1 MKVHLL
7 NLFANQLTKDILE
20 QIVGILSDGHDKL
33 IVRESMLSIASG
45 FIPTLVNNAST
56 VEGASTLSSMLN
68 DVGKLEDLPHI
79 LSEAQKSD
87 LFINNGKYFTHTL
100 FGIEI
105 KDHVNRL
112 VKKYKLS
119 SKSAT
124 TLVYISASIL
134 EMLLAAL
141 KQSHLDVDKLA
152 KVLTKEDRRAQ
163 RAHNQNSGPFF
174 GIFDIIFGLEKVF

>member
-7 NLFANQLTKDILE
+7 NLFAYQLTKKVLG
-20 QIVGILSDGHDKL
+20 QIVGILSDGQDKL

-56 VEGASTLSSMLN
+56 VEGANTLSSMLN
-68 DVGKLEDLPHI
+68 DVGKLEDLPYI
-79 LSEAQKSD
+79 LNEAKRSD

-112 VKKYKLS
+112 VKNYKLS

-152 KVLTKEDRRAQ
+152 KVLAKENRRAQ
-163 RAHNQNSGPFF
+163 RAHSQNSSSFF
-174 GIFDIIFGLEKVF
+174 GILDTIFGPEKVF